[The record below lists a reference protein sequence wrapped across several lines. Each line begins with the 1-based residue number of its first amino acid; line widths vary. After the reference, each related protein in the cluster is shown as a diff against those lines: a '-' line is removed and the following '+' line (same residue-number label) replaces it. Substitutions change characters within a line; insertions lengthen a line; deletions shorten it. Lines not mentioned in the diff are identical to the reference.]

1 MQVHWLKTRILMVQQ
16 TKYLMSIDKLFFILP
31 IFMVGLISQPIYGQQ
46 DLSLEQAIEIG
57 LRNNFQ
63 IQIAEKQIEIA
74 TNNNDWGATGK
85 YPEVN
90 LNAFYNNRIAT
101 LDNPIGFINGELYN
115 GDITAN
121 IDAGWILFDG
131 FKVDINKKRLEE
143 LEKQTN
149 SNSKLVIEDAIQ
161 QIINAYYNTL
171 IQQKQLEVFEDV
183 LEISEDR
190 VRFQKIRQEYGQASS
205 YDILQTEDAFLSDST
220 NLIIQEYS
228 LSSAK
233 RNLLLAMGER
243 VFDKEFTLTDELADV
258 ANVYVYEELENKM
271 LSENKDIQALLVGR
285 ELASINAKL
294 AKSNRYPRISVNG
307 GLNLSGSMA
316 KLFSED
322 QMGNKRDAAWGK
334 SADLYVNFRGTYN
347 LFDGGTRTRSIQNAE
362 MEEMISALSIED
374 AKRSLKMQL
383 RNIYEDYEN
392 QRRLLN
398 ISDKLI
404 ENAKKNLE
412 ISTERFKA
420 GQINSFE
427 YRTIQLAYINA
438 SQAKLNAIFNLKNT
452 ETELVK
458 LVGGLIR

>member
-1 MQVHWLKTRILMVQQ
+1 M
-16 TKYLMSIDKLFFILP
+16 LP
-31 IFMVGLISQPIYGQQ
+31 ILFLGVFVQPIFGQQ
-46 DLSLEQAIEIG
+46 ELSLEQAIEVG

-74 TNNNDWGATGK
+74 QNNNDWGATGR

-90 LNAFYNNRIAT
+90 LNVFYNNRVAT

-115 GDITAN
+115 GDLTAN
-121 IDAGWILFDG
+121 VDAGWILFDG
-131 FKVDINKKRLEE
+131 FKVDINKRRLEE
-143 LEKQTN
+143 LERQTS
-149 SNSKLVIEDAIQ
+149 SNAKLVVEDAIQ

-171 IQQKQLEVFEDV
+171 IQQKQLEVFNEV
-183 LEISEDR
+183 LEISADR

-205 YDILQTEDAFLSDST
+205 YDIIQTEDAFLSDST
-220 NLIIQEYS
+220 NLIIQEFS
-228 LSSAK
+228 LATAK

-243 VFDKEFTLTDELADV
+243 IFDKEFILTDVLGDT
-258 ANVYVYEELENKM
+258 ANFYVYEQLEDKM
-271 LSENKDIQALLVGR
+271 LSDNKDIQALLVGR
-285 ELASINAKL
+285 ELASINTEL
-294 AKSNRYPRISVNG
+294 AKSNRYPTVSVNG
-307 GLNLSGSMA
+307 GLNLSGNMA

-334 SADLYVNFRGTYN
+334 NADLYVNFRGTYN
-347 LFDGGTRTRSIQNAE
+347 IFDGGNRKRSIQNAE

-374 AKRSLKMQL
+374 AKRNLKMQL

-392 QRRLLN
+392 QRRLLG

-404 ENAKKNLE
+404 ANAKRNLD

-427 YRTIQLAYINA
+427 YRTVQLAYINA
-438 SQAKLNAIFNLKNT
+438 SQSKLNAIFNLKNT